1 MDREQLA
8 DELKA
13 LHRGRGVRRPRVDDW
28 LGPGLTDILGAQD
41 SRSDTQTRAALVG
54 LLKEHT
60 ERLPADLRW
69 LFRVAAGLTVDLPLL
84 KDRLELA
91 EAKLDRRPRVL
102 RRHLREA
109 ELLVADSLLAS
120 AAAENGHFTEKGWRW
135 GHQWMHLDL
144 ADPVTL
150 TLRRTGVALADRRLR
165 VQEAYTLPNS
175 LTGGD
180 LGVEAIEG
188 IGSIEVERIGAG
200 SWEVE
205 YELERELSRGE
216 HLDVG
221 VRLHVPDRHALSPLL
236 VAAPIRRATEM
247 RVSIDFGDPPVVR
260 RVWVLDGVFPA
271 VAMSG
276 QEPSAAIV
284 LPTTDPVDQVFLA
297 PRPGLCY
304 GFGWEWA

>member
-1 MDREQLA
+1 MSELQQILDRC
-8 DELKA
+8 
-13 LHRGRGVRRPRVDDW
+13 P
-28 LGPGLTDILGAQD
+28 PSLGAMLEWRAD
-41 SRSDTQTRAALVG
+41 QTPR
-54 LLKEHT
+54 
-60 ERLPADLRW
+60 
-69 LFRVAAGLTVDLPLL
+69 
-84 KDRLELA
+84 A
-91 EAKLDRRPRVL
+91 EAFRAVRAGDPDAVQMPERPV
-102 RRHLREA
+102 
-109 ELLVADSLLAS
+109 
-120 AAAENGHFTEKGWRW
+120 
-135 GHQWMHLDL
+135 
-144 ADPVTL
+144 
-150 TLRRTGVALADRRLR
+150 
-165 VQEAYTLPNS
+165 
-175 LTGGD
+175 
-180 LGVEAIEG
+180 
-188 IGSIEVERIGAG
+188 RIGAG